1 MAITYLIN
9 FLSEFH
15 DNKNDFDNK
24 TYVYQNT
31 FKWTP

>member
-9 FLSEFH
+9 FH